1 MNLFFLNYNVKS
13 IASDHCNKHCIK
25 MILELTQMLYTAWWF
40 GRDHL
45 PMPIMESCPYD
56 PYRPTHKNHPV
67 SIWVRASKIH
77 YEWTLNIAF
86 ALCDEYYS
94 RYGKIHKCV
103 SHLERLQR
111 MGAPKLISE
120 ETYAPPLTKRATAGL
135 PSDIAYFDCAINDE
149 VFPQCAVYTDGKLNA
164 IETYRNYYKTK
175 TWEMKWKKIPKW
187 Y

>member
-1 MNLFFLNYNVKS
+1 
-13 IASDHCNKHCIK
+13 
-25 MILELTQMLYTAWWF
+25 
-40 GRDHL
+40 
-45 PMPIMESCPYD
+45 
-56 PYRPTHKNHPV
+56 
-67 SIWVRASKIH
+67 
-77 YEWTLNIAF
+77 
-86 ALCDEYYS
+86 
-94 RYGKIHKCV
+94 
-103 SHLERLQR
+103 

-175 TWEMKWKKIPKW
+175 TWEMKWKEIPKW